1 MDSRI
6 FPRGVKLAIDL
17 IRRDPARA
25 WTVDELARPPAWPG
39 ARCKRS
45 SADLSG
51 PRHLSSCA

>member
-25 WTVDELARPPAWPG
+25 WTVDELAAASG
-39 ARCKRS
+39 LARRTMQTQFRR
-45 SADLSG
+45 LSG